1 MLDITNYNVKRPI
14 TKAEYDDR
22 VKKGLI
28 KYGESVAVLNE
39 SGIPTITEYILLPYD
54 HWWKEDVKMLQKD
67 NWQNK
72 RLLVYIYKH
81 REDLWAYM
89 VEKNVIP
96 KDVMED
102 VINTVKNETEY
113 IEFWKE

>member
-39 SGIPTITEYILLPYD
+39 GGFPAITEYIMIPQEVF
-54 HWWKEDVKMLQKD
+54 WKPTIDELKKD

-72 RLLVYIYKH
+72 RLLANIYKD
-81 REDLWAYM
+81 RKDFWAYM
-89 VEKNVIP
+89 VENNIIP
-96 KDVMED
+96 VDIFHE
-102 VINTVKNETEY
+102 
-113 IEFWKE
+113 IEIQAKCSEWRTLFRKS